1 MVTVTFSHHAALEA
15 RFGDEE
21 SLEDETTLEAGTA
34 VEVGTVLEDE
44 LAGAAAGITP
54 AAVARTRA
62 AILSTI

>member
-1 MVTVTFSHHAALEA
+1 MVTVTFSHHAALDA
-15 RFGDEE
+15 RFEDEVAVE
-21 SLEDETTLEAGTA
+21 DEATLED
-34 VEVGTVLEDE
+34 GTVLEDE